1 MMMPFLQLAPLAA
14 ERVVNA
20 IPGGLLIAA
29 VAWVLL
35 LVVGR
40 QNSGTR
46 FAVWFCALFAVAGL
60 PFISSVSKAAPVTHA
75 VRSEIVLPGFW
86 AVGIFAVWILI
97 AALATMRIVVGL
109 WKLRRLR
116 RGAVALATSSLP
128 PSIQLVIAQFQSGRR
143 VTVCSSSAV
152 TVPTAIGF
160 FRPAILIPD
169 WVLRELSAEELK
181 VILLHEFAHLRRF
194 DDWTNLAQKLVRTVF
209 FFHPAVWWIEKRL
222 SLEREMA
229 CDEVVLAET
238 ENPQAY
244 AECLVSLAEKS
255 FVRRGLALAQAV
267 VGRARET
274 SLRLAR
280 ILDGRQPTS
289 SRILKPAFGLVMVL
303 AACCLIALPDAPR
316 LIAFEDV
323 ALAPVFG
330 AAPAGV
336 ASAADI
342 ASRLPQAAV
351 IPAALQ
357 TTEVPTKVAAKPKA
371 TSGRATGSDRPAK
384 YTLAHGANQRQIE
397 ARPFVVRAS
406 AHSEITAPQV
416 QLVMQMTQYD
426 ERGSAIFNLCVWR
439 VTFESGNQQAVR
451 QEVIVRSL

>member
-14 ERVVNA
+14 ERVLNA
-20 IPGGLLIAA
+20 IPGGLLIA
-29 VAWVLL
+29 VLAWVLL
-35 LVVGR
+35 RVVGR

-60 PFISSVSKAAPVTHA
+60 PFVASVSKAASVAQA
-75 VRSEIVLPGFW
+75 VRSEIVLPSVW

-97 AALATMRIVVGL
+97 ATLATLRIVVGL

-116 RGAVALATSSLP
+116 RGALPLTKSSSP
-128 PSIQLVIAQFQSGRR
+128 PAIQLVIAQFQSGRR
-143 VTVCSSSAV
+143 VTVRRSSAV

-160 FRPAILIPD
+160 FRQVILIPD
-169 WVLRELSAEELK
+169 WVLQDLSAEELK

-194 DDWTNLAQKLVRTVF
+194 DDWTNLAQKLVRSVF

-229 CDEVVLAET
+229 CDEAVLAET

-280 ILDGRQPTS
+280 ILDGNPPKS
-289 SRILKPAFGLVMVL
+289 SRVFRPALGLVAVL
-303 AACCLIALPDAPR
+303 AVCCGIALPDAPK
-316 LIAFEDV
+316 LIAFEN
-323 ALAPVFG
+323 AGPTPVINNNNNVSFGAG
-330 AAPAGV
+330 AAPK
-336 ASAADI
+336 
-342 ASRLPQAAV
+342 LPQTAV
-351 IPAALQ
+351 IPAAER
-357 TTEVPTKVAAKPKA
+357 TAEVPLRAAVPQKSVAA
-371 TSGRATGSDRPAK
+371 GIYRPTKFSEARG
-384 YTLAHGANQRQIE
+384 TRQTQIE
-397 ARPFVVRAS
+397 ARPAMARAS
-406 AHSEITAPQV
+406 AQDEVAAPQV
-416 QLVMQMTQYD
+416 QLVIQMTQYD
-426 ERGSAIFNLCVWR
+426 ERGSAIFNVSVWR

>member
-1 MMMPFLQLAPLAA
+1 MMMPFLQLAQLAA
-14 ERVVNA
+14 ERVLNA

-29 VAWVLL
+29 LAWLL
-35 LVVGR
+35 LRVVGR

-46 FAVWFCALFAVAGL
+46 FAVWFCALLAVAGL
-60 PFISSVSKAAPVTHA
+60 PFISSVSKAVPVTHA

-109 WKLRRLR
+109 WKLRRVR
-116 RGAVALATSSLP
+116 RGAVPLATSSLP
-128 PSIQLVIAQFQSGRR
+128 PAIQDVVAQFQSGRR
-143 VTVCSSSAV
+143 VAVCSSSAV

-160 FRPAILIPD
+160 FRPVILIPD
-169 WVLRELSAEELK
+169 WVLQELSAEELK
-181 VILLHEFAHLRRF
+181 VVLLHEFAHLRRF

-209 FFHPAVWWIEKRL
+209 FFHPAVWWIERRL

-229 CDEVVLAET
+229 CDEAVLAET

-255 FVRRGLALAQAV
+255 FVRRGVALAQAV

-280 ILDGRQPTS
+280 ILYGRQPNS
-289 SRILKPAFGLVMVL
+289 SRIFKPAFGLVMVL
-303 AACCLIALPDAPR
+303 AACLISLPDTPR

-323 ALAPVFG
+323 ARAPVFS
-330 AAPAGV
+330 A

-351 IPAALQ
+351 VPADLRM
-357 TTEVPTKVAAKPKA
+357 TEVPRKVAVKPK
-371 TSGRATGSDRPAK
+371 SGRATGSDRPAK
-384 YTLAHGANQRQIE
+384 FTLAHGANQRQIQ
-397 ARPFVVRAS
+397 ARPFMVRAS
-406 AHSEITAPQV
+406 AQAGIAAAQV